1 MRSTALKIALI
12 GHSTAD
18 LPPLAKS
25 IAEHGSRSLELP
37 LEVSTFESGT
47 TNSAEHNLE
56 NFDLAFFAMSAHE
69 GLDQEILKW
78 WEAAS
83 ELALPRALLITK
95 IEDEQADFDEAIL
108 IARRVLDNFTTPYL
122 VLHADDGAPCALINL
137 KDLTIHDYS
146 TSDFKIYPCDEDHKV
161 VIQEFRD
168 EYLTSLEEFPEDT
181 FALGLFIPAIPLS
194 VKSDIGFNEVMDLIK
209 LVNDQQSLLLL
220 KFHFSVLHYGNE

>member
-18 LPPLAKS
+18 LPPLAGS
-25 IAEHGSRSLELP
+25 ISEHTLRSLGFE
-37 LEVSTFESGT
+37 LEVSIFES
-47 TNSAEHNLE
+47 SAPIPTELNLA

-78 WEAAS
+78 WELAS
-83 ELALPRALLITK
+83 ELSLPRALLITK

-122 VLHADDGAPCALINL
+122 VLHDDGGAPCALINL

-146 TSDFKIYPCDEDHKV
+146 TADFKIYPCDEDHKV
-161 VIQEFRD
+161 VIQEFRE
-168 EYLTSLEEFPEDT
+168 EYLSSLEEFPEDT
-181 FALGLFIPAIPLS
+181 FVFGLYIPAIPLS
-194 VKSDIGFNEVMDLIK
+194 VPSDIGFNEVVELIR
-209 LVNDQQSLLLL
+209 LVNDQQSL
-220 KFHFSVLHYGNE
+220 

>member
-1 MRSTALKIALI
+1 MGSTALKIALI
-12 GHSTAD
+12 GHATAD

-25 IAEHGSRSLELP
+25 IADHGQQTLDLP
-37 LEVSTFESGT
+37 IEVIAFES
-47 TNSAEHNLE
+47 SAAISGEHNLE
-56 NFDLAFFAMSAHE
+56 DFDLAFFAMSAHE

-83 ELALPRALLITK
+83 ELSLPRALLITK

-146 TSDFKIYPCDEDHKV
+146 TAEFKIYPCDEDHKV

-194 VKSDIGFNEVMDLIK
+194 VKSDIGSNEVMDLIK
-209 LVNDQQSLLLL
+209 LVNDQLSL
-220 KFHFSVLHYGNE
+220 

>member
-25 IAEHGSRSLELP
+25 IADHGLRALELP

-47 TNSAEHNLE
+47 ANTNVHNLE

-78 WEAAS
+78 WELAS
-83 ELALPRALLITK
+83 ELSLPRGLLITK
-95 IEDEQADFDEAIL
+95 IEDAEADFDEAIL
-108 IARRVLDNFTTPYL
+108 IARRVLDNFATPYL
-122 VLHADDGAPCALINL
+122 VLHDDGGGPCALINL
-137 KDLTIHDYS
+137 KALTIHDYS
-146 TSDFKIYPCDEDHKV
+146 TAEFRIYPCDDDHKV

-168 EYLTSLEEFPEDT
+168 EYLSSLDEVPEDT
-181 FALGLFIPAIPLS
+181 FAFGLFIPAIPVS
-194 VKSDIGFNEVMDLIK
+194 VKADIGFNEIMELVK
-209 LVNDQQSLLLL
+209 LVNDQQSL
-220 KFHFSVLHYGNE
+220 

>member
-83 ELALPRALLITK
+83 ELSLPRALLITK

-122 VLHADDGAPCALINL
+122 VLHDDGGAPCALINL

-146 TSDFKIYPCDEDHKV
+146 TSEFKIYPCDDDHRV
-161 VIQEFRD
+161 VIQEFRE
-168 EYLTSLEEFPEDT
+168 EYLSSLEEFAEDT
-181 FALGLFIPAIPLS
+181 FAFGLFIPAIPVS
-194 VKSDIGFNEVMDLIK
+194 VKADIGFNEIMELIK
-209 LVNDQQSLLLL
+209 PVNDQQSL
-220 KFHFSVLHYGNE
+220 

>member
-1 MRSTALKIALI
+1 MGSTALKIALI
-12 GHSTAD
+12 GHPTAD
-18 LPPLAKS
+18 LPLLAKS
-25 IAEHGSRSLELP
+25 IANHGQQTLDLP
-37 LEVSTFESGT
+37 LEVTAFESGT
-47 TNSAEHNLE
+47 NISDKDNLE

-83 ELALPRALLITK
+83 ELSLPRALLITK
-95 IEDEQADFDEAIL
+95 IEDEEADFDEAIL

-137 KDLTIHDYS
+137 KDLMIHDYS
-146 TSDFKIYPCDEDHKV
+146 TAEFKIYPCDEDHKV

-194 VKSDIGFNEVMDLIK
+194 VKSDIGFNEVIDLIK
-209 LVNDQQSLLLL
+209 VVSDQQSL
-220 KFHFSVLHYGNE
+220 

>member
-25 IAEHGSRSLELP
+25 IADHGLHTLGLP
-37 LEVSTFESGT
+37 LTVSAFETAT
-47 TNSAEHNLE
+47 TNSTEPNLE

-83 ELALPRALLITK
+83 DLSLPRALLITK
-95 IEDEQADFDEAIL
+95 IEDGEADFDEAIL

-122 VLHADDGAPCALINL
+122 VLHDDGGAPCALINL
-137 KDLTIHDYS
+137 NALSIHDYS
-146 TSDFKIYPCDEDHKV
+146 TAEFKIYPCDEDHKV
-161 VIQEFRD
+161 VIQEFRE
-168 EYLTSLEEFPEDT
+168 EYLASLEEFGEDT
-181 FALGLFIPAIPLS
+181 FVFGLFIPAIPLS
-194 VKSDIGFNEVMDLIK
+194 VKAEIGFNEVIGLIK
-209 LVNDQQSLLLL
+209 VVNDQQSL
-220 KFHFSVLHYGNE
+220 

>member
-122 VLHADDGAPCALINL
+122 VLHDDGGAPCALINL

-146 TSDFKIYPCDEDHKV
+146 TSEFKIYPCDDDHKV
-161 VIQEFRD
+161 VIQEFRE
-168 EYLTSLEEFPEDT
+168 EYLSSLEEFAEDT
-181 FALGLFIPAIPLS
+181 FAFGLFIPAIPVS
-194 VKSDIGFNEVMDLIK
+194 VKADIGFNEIMELIK
-209 LVNDQQSLLLL
+209 PVNDQQSL
-220 KFHFSVLHYGNE
+220 

>member
-25 IAEHGSRSLELP
+25 IADHGLRTLELP
-37 LEVSTFESGT
+37 LAVSTFETAT
-47 TNSAEHNLE
+47 TNSTEHNLE

-78 WEAAS
+78 WEVAS
-83 ELALPRALLITK
+83 ELSLPRALLITK
-95 IEDEQADFDEAIL
+95 IEDLEADFDEAIL

-122 VLHADDGAPCALINL
+122 VLHDDAGAPCALINL

-146 TSDFKIYPCDEDHKV
+146 TTEFKIYPCDEDHKV
-161 VIQEFRD
+161 VIQEFR
-168 EYLTSLEEFPEDT
+168 EEHLVSLEEFGEDT
-181 FALGLFIPAIPLS
+181 FVFGLFIPAIPLS
-194 VKSDIGFNEVMDLIK
+194 VKAEIGFNEIMELIK
-209 LVNDQQSLLLL
+209 LVNDQQSL
-220 KFHFSVLHYGNE
+220 

>member
-25 IAEHGSRSLELP
+25 IADHGLRTLELP
-37 LEVSTFESGT
+37 LAVTPFETAT
-47 TNSAEHNLE
+47 TNSTEHNLE

-78 WEAAS
+78 WEVAS
-83 ELALPRALLITK
+83 ELSLPRALLITK
-95 IEDEQADFDEAIL
+95 IEDLEADFDEAIL

-122 VLHADDGAPCALINL
+122 VLHDDAGAPCALINL

-146 TSDFKIYPCDEDHKV
+146 TAEFKIYPCDEDHKV
-161 VIQEFRD
+161 VIQEFR
-168 EYLTSLEEFPEDT
+168 EEHLASLEEFGEDS
-181 FALGLFIPAIPLS
+181 FVFGLFIPAIPLS
-194 VKSDIGFNEVMDLIK
+194 VKAEIGFNEIMELIK
-209 LVNDQQSLLLL
+209 LVSDQQSL
-220 KFHFSVLHYGNE
+220 

>member
-12 GHSTAD
+12 GHTTAD

-25 IAEHGSRSLELP
+25 IADHGRATLDLP
-37 LEVSTFESGT
+37 LEVTAFESGT
-47 TNSAEHNLE
+47 NISDEDNLE

-78 WEAAS
+78 WESAS
-83 ELALPRALLITK
+83 ELSLPRALLITK
-95 IEDEQADFDEAIL
+95 IEDEEADFDEAIL

-146 TSDFKIYPCDEDHKV
+146 TDEFKIYPCDEDHKI

-209 LVNDQQSLLLL
+209 VVSDQQSL
-220 KFHFSVLHYGNE
+220 

>member
-1 MRSTALKIALI
+1 MGSTALKIALI
-12 GHSTAD
+12 GHPTAD

-25 IAEHGSRSLELP
+25 IGDHGRATLDLP
-37 LEVSTFESGT
+37 LEVTAFESA
-47 TNSAEHNLE
+47 TNISAEDNLE

-69 GLDQEILKW
+69 GLDQEILKLL
-78 WEAAS
+78 ESAS
-83 ELALPRALLITK
+83 ELSLPRALLITK
-95 IEDEQADFDEAIL
+95 IEDEEADFDEAIL

-146 TSDFKIYPCDEDHKV
+146 TAEFKIYPCDEDHKV

-194 VKSDIGFNEVMDLIK
+194 VKSNIGFSEVMDLIK
-209 LVNDQQSLLLL
+209 VVNDQQSL
-220 KFHFSVLHYGNE
+220 

>member
-122 VLHADDGAPCALINL
+122 VLHDDSGAPCALINL

-146 TSDFKIYPCDEDHKV
+146 TSEFKIYPCDDDHKV
-161 VIQEFRD
+161 VIQEFRE
-168 EYLTSLEEFPEDT
+168 EYLSSLEEFAEDT
-181 FALGLFIPAIPLS
+181 FAFGLFIPAIPVS
-194 VKSDIGFNEVMDLIK
+194 VKADIGFNEIMELIK
-209 LVNDQQSLLLL
+209 PVNDQQSL
-220 KFHFSVLHYGNE
+220 

>member
-18 LPPLAKS
+18 LPPLAKA

-83 ELALPRALLITK
+83 ELSLPRALLITK

-122 VLHADDGAPCALINL
+122 VLHDDGGAPCALINL

-146 TSDFKIYPCDEDHKV
+146 TSEFKIYPCDDDHKV
-161 VIQEFRD
+161 VIQEFRE
-168 EYLTSLEEFPEDT
+168 EYLSSLEEFAEDT
-181 FALGLFIPAIPLS
+181 FAFGLFIPAIPVS
-194 VKSDIGFNEVMDLIK
+194 VKADIGFNEIMELIK
-209 LVNDQQSLLLL
+209 PVNDQQSL
-220 KFHFSVLHYGNE
+220 